1 MRPCLQTEIPSHLQR
16 RILYSTVAHCTADR
30 NEQVCSMCYNQQV
43 LSNHKT
49 IAQITHCMQAP
60 YKTLVYADGLKHQPH
75 LMTAGIFYFIW
86 AFKFLKLK
94 F

>member
-1 MRPCLQTEIPSHLQR
+1 
-16 RILYSTVAHCTADR
+16 
-30 NEQVCSMCYNQQV
+30 
-43 LSNHKT
+43 
-49 IAQITHCMQAP
+49 MQAP